1 MVLGGGRWLCS
12 VHASEARWDVP
23 GGPAGPSC
31 RGQLCRESSSSAGRG
46 FARRPSGVPSTP
58 VPALGQHWGSVRA
71 ARQPDHGLGGSR
83 DCQEQEAF
91 PRGRQIH
98 APGRG
103 QPAPRRDVGM
113 GPACGGAPGAQHPHR
128 PGRLSLAHDL
138 SQTDP
143 RVECGEEIPTP
154 RLVFKVFGGFCR
166 VTSSADRGSPLT
178 CWCVLANWCLPL
190 QGPALVATSPPCVLC
205 L

>member
-1 MVLGGGRWLCS
+1 MYADVPCAPAGTGIGAGTCSTNASAPQTSSDSYLSLKAQKWPGTENCGGAGGGRWLCS
-12 VHASEARWDVP
+12 VHTSEARWDVP

-103 QPAPRRDVGM
+103 QPAPRWDVGM

-143 RVECGEEIPTP
+143 E
-154 RLVFKVFGGFCR
+154 
-166 VTSSADRGSPLT
+166 
-178 CWCVLANWCLPL
+178 
-190 QGPALVATSPPCVLC
+190 
-205 L
+205 